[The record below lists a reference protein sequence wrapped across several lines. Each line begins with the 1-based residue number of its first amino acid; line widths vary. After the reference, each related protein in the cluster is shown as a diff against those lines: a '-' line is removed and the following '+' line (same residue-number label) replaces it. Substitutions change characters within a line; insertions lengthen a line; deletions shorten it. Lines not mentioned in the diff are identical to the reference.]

1 MLLIIEGIKNGWVY
15 CWENNIFHDL
25 IRDNVAPQD

>member
-1 MLLIIEGIKNGWVY
+1 MLLIVGHIKNG
-15 CWENNIFHDL
+15 WENNIFHDP